1 MESISELVNI
11 DRGTGSM
18 NCYLARPASPGPYP
32 ALIVAMEAWGLNDQ
46 IKRIADRFAGEGF
59 AAIVPDLYFRQTD
72 NVADYNDL
80 AKGFRLM
87 GTLRDDEFVADMGA
101 ALQYL
106 KSRREVSHNF
116 GTVGFCLGGTVAFLT
131 ACRNPEVKAAVPFYG
146 AGMLATTPGSGG
158 KARSEHVSGLKA
170 EVLGFFGELDAFIP
184 VPEVEKL
191 RQVLSK
197 ERKQAEIMLYPDADH
212 GFMNEDR
219 PSYHPIRAR
228 EAWQQTIS
236 FFKTRLR

>member
-1 MESISELVNI
+1 MESISELVSV

-18 NCYLARPASPGPYP
+18 TCYHARPTSPGSYP
-32 ALIVAMEAWGLNDQ
+32 ALIVAMEAWGLNEQ
-46 IKRIADRFAGEGF
+46 IKRIADRLAGEGF

-72 NVADYNDL
+72 HVADYNDL

-87 GTLRDDEFVADMGA
+87 ATLKDDEFVADMDA

-106 KSRREVSHNF
+106 KSREGVSRNF

-131 ACRNPEVKAAVPFYG
+131 ACRNPEVKAAVLFYG

-158 KARSEHVSGLKA
+158 NPRSERVSGLQA
-170 EVLGFFGELDAFIP
+170 QVLGFFGGLDAFIP
-184 VPEVEKL
+184 VTKIEKL
-191 RQVLSK
+191 RQVLSA
-197 ERKQAEIMLYPDADH
+197 ERKQAEIVVYSDADH

-219 PSYHPIRAR
+219 PSYHSIRAQ
-228 EAWQQTIS
+228 EAWQRTIS
-236 FFKTRLR
+236 FFKSRLG